1 MRNSPV
7 GIGIIGAGAIST
19 TYLENLTR
27 FPDVEVHF
35 VADIDTGRARAQAS
49 RFGVPHA
56 GTVDDLLNSDE
67 IEIVVNL
74 TVPIAHAPVAKRA
87 LEAGK
92 SVWSEKPLALD
103 RRSGEELIAEAAARG
118 LRVASAPDTFLGPG
132 IQSAL
137 RAINDG
143 LIGSP
148 VTARAF
154 FRSPGPEPWHPRPD
168 FYYAAGGG
176 PLFDMAPYYLTALV
190 QLLGPIA
197 AVSATSTRPRSSRVI
212 GSGER
217 RGEEIR
223 VEIDTQYSALLRF
236 ENGVTAQAEFSFD
249 SPFAYE
255 PLIEVTGSS
264 GAITISDPN
273 AFDGTQYLWSFGEDS
288 PREIAADES
297 NIGRGTGVVEMA
309 RAIRRGVPQ
318 RASGAL
324 AYHVL
329 DVMISIQ
336 ESAEER
342 CWIDL
347 ASSVERPA
355 PLPDDFD
362 PRRRTVG

>member
-1 MRNSPV
+1 
-7 GIGIIGAGAIST
+7 
-19 TYLENLTR
+19 
-27 FPDVEVHF
+27 
-35 VADIDTGRARAQAS
+35 
-49 RFGVPHA
+49 
-56 GTVDDLLNSDE
+56 
-67 IEIVVNL
+67 
-74 TVPIAHAPVAKRA
+74 
-87 LEAGK
+87 
-92 SVWSEKPLALD
+92 
-103 RRSGEELIAEAAARG
+103 
-118 LRVASAPDTFLGPG
+118 
-132 IQSAL
+132 
-137 RAINDG
+137 
-143 LIGSP
+143 
-148 VTARAF
+148 
-154 FRSPGPEPWHPRPD
+154 
-168 FYYAAGGG
+168 
-176 PLFDMAPYYLTALV
+176 
-190 QLLGPIA
+190 
-197 AVSATSTRPRSSRVI
+197 
-212 GSGER
+212 
-217 RGEEIR
+217 
-223 VEIDTQYSALLRF
+223 
-236 ENGVTAQAEFSFD
+236 
-249 SPFAYE
+249 
-255 PLIEVTGSS
+255 VTGSS